1 MDNPFQYFVPS
12 KSLNSFDKNETE
24 PKSQKRAIEVVE
36 IDSDSDEENYKRK
49 KY

>member
-12 KSLNSFDKNETE
+12 KSLNTFDKKETE
-24 PKSQKRAIEVVE
+24 PKAQKRAIEVVE